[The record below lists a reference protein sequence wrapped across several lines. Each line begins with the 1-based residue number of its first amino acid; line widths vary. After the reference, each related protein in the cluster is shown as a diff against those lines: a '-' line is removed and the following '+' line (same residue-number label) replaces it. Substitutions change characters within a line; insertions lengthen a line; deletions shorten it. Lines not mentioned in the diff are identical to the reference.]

1 MSDAGAPACAI
12 GQGATGPEV
21 ARVGQFGYC
30 NAADQGW
37 HDEGREYPG
46 VNDDKPHSRRTPR
59 VWLLLG
65 HKAGDNNQVLALA
78 EALGWPWEEKR
89 IVYRPWELLSNRLL
103 GITLCGIDRGAS
115 SALEPP
121 WPDLVITSGRRNE
134 PVARWIR
141 RQAPGVRL
149 VHVGRPWAP
158 LDIFDLIVTTPQYS
172 LPERAN
178 VLENELPMHRLRHE
192 RLEAEARRWRPR
204 LAALAAPRIAVLLG
218 GNSGAFVFTPAKA
231 RRLGRLVNGLA
242 RSQQGSVLVTD
253 SARTPPGVTE
263 AFLAAIDVAVHCH
276 RWGGPRE
283 DNPYL
288 GYLGLAD
295 QFVVTADSMSMIA
308 EALYAAKP
316 LFLFSL
322 DDGPDWWKRRYNY
335 GFKAL
340 THRLAMAI
348 GPHRMRRDTG
358 RMIGRLVAQG
368 RASWLGEGAPAANAR
383 GTTDEARRAAL
394 AVAALF
400 TRNGD

>member
-37 HDEGREYPG
+37 HDEGGEYPG
-46 VNDDKPHSRRTPR
+46 VNDDKPHSSRTPR

-78 EALGWPWEEKR
+78 EALAWPWEEKR

-158 LDIFDLIVTTPQYS
+158 LHVFDLIVTTPQYS
-172 LPERAN
+172 LPQRAN
-178 VLENELPMHRLRHE
+178 VLENELPMHRLHHE
-192 RLEAEARRWRPR
+192 RLAAEARRWRPR
-204 LAALAAPRIAVLLG
+204 LAALAVPRIAVLLG
-218 GNSGAFVFTPAKA
+218 GNSGACVFTPAKA

-242 RSQQGSVLVTD
+242 RAQQGSVLVTD

-263 AFLAAIDVAVHCH
+263 AFLDAIDVAVHCH

-322 DDGPDWWKRRYNY
+322 DDGPGWWKRRYNY

-348 GPHRMRRDTG
+348 GPRRMHRDTG

-368 RASWLGEGAPAANAR
+368 RASWLGEAAPPAPAR
-383 GTTDEARRAAL
+383 GTTDQARRAAL

-400 TRNGD
+400 T

>member
-103 GITLCGIDRGAS
+103 GITLCGIDRGGS

-218 GNSGAFVFTPAKA
+218 GNSGACVFTPAKA

-253 SARTPPGVTE
+253 SARTPPGVTQ

-400 TRNGD
+400 TTSGD